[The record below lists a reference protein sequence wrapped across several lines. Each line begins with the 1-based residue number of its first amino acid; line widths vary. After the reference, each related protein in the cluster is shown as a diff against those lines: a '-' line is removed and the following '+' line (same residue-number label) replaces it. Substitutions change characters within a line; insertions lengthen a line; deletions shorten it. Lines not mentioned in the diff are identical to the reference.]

1 MIIIAS
7 NISYMQMELVSNP
20 SQNDFISP
28 KEVQVFID
36 VVTLVVTGY
45 MIFLVLRTALG
56 GTVGRALQFITFGV
70 AILALN
76 HLADTLFLGT
86 FLAQMGHVSDIFQES
101 IVHRFVNLIAFSF
114 LALGFTQ
121 LKQMRS

>member
-1 MIIIAS
+1 
-7 NISYMQMELVSNP
+7 MQMELVSNP